1 MCKAC
6 GRGFIEKYSKKRVVR
21 LRFTIQ
27 LSLLMNMS
35 SGYPT
40 IAFDYD
46 KSPKCK
52 NLTGQEDATDLLP
65 EYLFISS

>member
-6 GRGFIEKYSKKRVVR
+6 GRGVDRKILKEEGSQAEIYNSVVFINDT
-21 LRFTIQ
+21 F
-27 LSLLMNMS
+27 
-35 SGYPT
+35 GYPT